1 MNQFNMI
8 KIYTIFTQQQDTNS
22 IPVPVDYKLGD
33 TGTYPETYNKVQKFH
48 GLKVLKSY
56 SLFSYHCR
64 IMLEIKIKRYSKIT
78 HIFSNAMW
86 HLPRETFD
94 LATESFNKVKRLKKN
109 RGWLQRRKHL
119 NEKLLSKWEI
129 NIKNIK
135 KTYVFGN

>member
-22 IPVPVDYKLGD
+22 IPVPIDYKLGD
-33 TGTYPETYNKVQKFH
+33 TGTYPEKHNKVQEFH

-56 SLFSYHCR
+56 NLFSYHCR

-78 HIFSNAMW
+78 HIFSSAMW

-94 LATESFNKVKRLKKN
+94 LAIESFNEVKRLKN
-109 RGWLQRRKHL
+109 QRAIA
-119 NEKLLSKWEI
+119 EKKTFKWEI
-129 NIKNIK
+129 SIKMRS
-135 KTYVFGN
+135 YY